1 MIHRTMQKTLFDDER
16 PAKIARASDPE
27 TSHDAAAEMRPKL
40 GKLEARLLSAFKIW
54 PKTAREAADD
64 AARLFNCLAGET
76 TETESYRKRYTGLL
90 KSGRIVADGV
100 KTCRVSGK
108 TVTAYRIKD
117 SQ

>member
-1 MIHRTMQKTLFDDER
+1 VTIQQTLFDDER

-27 TSHDAAAEMRPKL
+27 TSHDAAAEMLPKL
-40 GKLEARLLSAFKIW
+40 GKLEARLLSAFKRW

-64 AARLFNCLAGET
+64 AARLFNCLSGEH

-117 SQ
+117 REQ

>member
-1 MIHRTMQKTLFDDER
+1 MTIQQTLFDDER

-27 TSHDAAAEMRPKL
+27 TSHDAAAEMLPKL
-40 GKLEARLLSAFKIW
+40 GKLEARLLSAFKRW

-64 AARLFNCLAGET
+64 AARLFNCLSGEH

-117 SQ
+117 KEQ